1 MHGRHVSHRIQVS
14 VPKFFFLGEPD
25 RHSFLL
31 EGESM
36 RRMLVLFYFG
46 VIPGNILGLFLTL
59 HSGVTPGKC
68 SRTIGYAGCDV
79 LSPQTR
85 GFQGTFKVLAR
96 NTR

>member
-1 MHGRHVSHRIQVS
+1 MHGRHVPHPIKVS

-46 VIPGNILGLFLTL
+46 VIPGNILGL
-59 HSGVTPGKC
+59 HSGVTPGTC
-68 SRTIGYAGCDV
+68 SRTIGYAGCDA
-79 LSPQTR
+79 LSPQ
-85 GFQGTFKVLAR
+85 
-96 NTR
+96 NTWISVYI